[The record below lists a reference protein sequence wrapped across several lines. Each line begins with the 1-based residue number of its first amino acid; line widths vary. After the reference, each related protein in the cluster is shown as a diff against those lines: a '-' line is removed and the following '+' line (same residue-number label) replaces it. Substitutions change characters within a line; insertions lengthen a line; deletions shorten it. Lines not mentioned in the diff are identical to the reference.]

1 MRWELFG
8 VLILSWIMIYFI
20 IWKGINQSGY
30 VSEIISFDCELLS
43 RLLFNI
49 FLKCCVV
56 LYVQII
62 WFTALFPY
70 VILSVL
76 VVRAVTLDGATEG
89 LLYYVTPNFDLLLT
103 SGPWIDGATQ
113 IFFSYSIGTG
123 ALPALGSYNKF
134 KHNCYR

>member
-8 VLILSWIMIYFI
+8 VLILSWILVYFI

-30 VSEIISFDCELLS
+30 
-43 RLLFNI
+43 
-49 FLKCCVV
+49 
-56 LYVQII
+56 II

-76 VVRAVTLDGATEG
+76 LVRAVTLEGASDG
-89 LLYYVTPNFDLLLT
+89 LLYYITPKWDLLLT

-113 IFFSYSIGTG
+113 IFFAYSIGTG
-123 ALPALGSYNKF
+123 ALPALGSYNAF